1 MWVGTVGS
9 AMKLESTLFD
19 VADGIAHVTLNQPE
33 RGNPFDQ
40 RFCDELSWIAAT
52 CDGDPAVRAI
62 LLDAAGP
69 FFSVGLDLKTV
80 LHDRDGLPAWVKHST
95 GAMNS
100 ALSRFARGNAP
111 VIAAV
116 HALCVG
122 GGTALVASADF
133 CLAASS
139 ASFYAAYCGVGLSC
153 DVGGTT
159 WLPRRLG
166 VRGAAEFL
174 MRNQK
179 WSADEACR
187 RGLVSEVVDD
197 ADLSAAAR
205 ALALELAQGP
215 TLAYG
220 EIKNLLLSVHE
231 LPIEAQLEQESR
243 AMARIVTTEDAWTGI
258 TEVANRRKP
267 IFDGR

>member
-1 MWVGTVGS
+1 
-9 AMKLESTLFD
+9 
-19 VADGIAHVTLNQPE
+19 
-33 RGNPFDQ
+33 
-40 RFCDELSWIAAT
+40 
-52 CDGDPAVRAI
+52 
-62 LLDAAGP
+62 
-69 FFSVGLDLKTV
+69 
-80 LHDRDGLPAWVKHST
+80 
-95 GAMNS
+95 
-100 ALSRFARGNAP
+100 
-111 VIAAV
+111 
-116 HALCVG
+116 
-122 GGTALVASADF
+122 
-133 CLAASS
+133 
-139 ASFYAAYCGVGLSC
+139 VGLSC

>member
-1 MWVGTVGS
+1 
-9 AMKLESTLFD
+9 MKLESTLFD
-19 VADGIAHVTLNQPE
+19 IADGIAQVTLNQPE

-40 RFCDELSWIAAT
+40 RFCDELSWIAAA
-52 CDGDPAVRAI
+52 CDADRGIRAI
-62 LLDAAGP
+62 LIDAAGP

-80 LHDRDGLPAWVKHST
+80 TGDRAGLPAWVKNST
-95 GAMNS
+95 AAMNS
-100 ALSRFARGNAP
+100 ALSRFARGDAP

-122 GGTALVASADF
+122 GGTALVAAADF

-139 ASFYAAYCGVGLSC
+139 AQFYAAYCGVGLSC
-153 DVGGTT
+153 DVGGTAY
-159 WLPRRLG
+159 LPRRLG

-187 RGLVSEVVDD
+187 RGLVTEVIDD
-197 ADLSAAAR
+197 ADLGTAAR
-205 ALALELAQGP
+205 NLALELAQGP
-215 TLAYG
+215 TLAFG
-220 EIKNLLLSVHE
+220 EIKNLLLSVYE
-231 LPIEAQLEQESR
+231 QPIEAQLELESR

-267 IFDGR
+267 TFQGR

>member
-1 MWVGTVGS
+1 
-9 AMKLESTLFD
+9 MKLESTLFD
-19 VADGIAHVTLNQPE
+19 VADGIGHVTLNQPD

-40 RFCDELSWIAAT
+40 RFCDELSWIAAV
-52 CDGDPAVRAI
+52 CDADPGVRAVLI
-62 LLDAAGP
+62 DAAGP
-69 FFSVGLDLKTV
+69 YFSVGLDLKTV
-80 LHDRDGLPAWVKHST
+80 IVDRAALPAWVKHST
-95 GAMNS
+95 GAMNT

-111 VIAAV
+111 VITAV

-122 GGTALVASADF
+122 GGTALAAAADF

-139 ASFYAAYCGVGLSC
+139 ASFYAAYTGVGLSC
-153 DVGGTT
+153 DVGGTAY
-159 WLPRRLG
+159 LPRRLG
-166 VRGAAEFL
+166 LRTAAEFL

-179 WSADEACR
+179 WSAAEACR
-187 RGLVSEVVDD
+187 RGLVTEVIDD

-231 LPIEAQLEQESR
+231 LPLEAQLEMESR

-258 TEVANRRKP
+258 TEVAARRKP
-267 IFDGR
+267 TFQGR